1 MGPASNNQ
9 PNPPSAD
16 PARSVRILLA
26 DDHEVVRQGLR
37 ALIEKKPEW
46 QICGEASD
54 GRAAVALAEKE
65 RPDIAVVDFGMPE
78 LNGLEATR
86 QIKRILPECEVLVFT
101 GTEDEELIH
110 RIFAAGARS
119 YILKNDMTHHLV
131 SAIEAL
137 IQHKHYFTGS
147 ISEVLFARY
156 LDGTPASDGGTN
168 ELTPRE
174 REIVQLLAEGKS
186 NKEVASTLG
195 ISVKTVETHRA
206 TIMKK
211 LRCESFAELV
221 RYAIRHKI
229 VQA

>member
-1 MGPASNNQ
+1 MTLGTNRETGDT
-9 PNPPSAD
+9 PPP
-16 PARSVRILLA
+16 PARPLRILLV

-37 ALIEKKPEW
+37 ALIEKRPEW
-46 QICGEASD
+46 RVCAEAGD
-54 GRAAVALAEKE
+54 GRTAVALVEQE
-65 RPDIAVVDFGMPE
+65 RPDIAVVDFGMPG

-86 QIKRILPECEVLVFT
+86 QIKRVLPECEVLVFT

-110 RIFAAGARS
+110 KIFAAGARS

-131 SAIEAL
+131 KAIEAL
-137 IQHKHYFTGS
+137 GQHKHYFTGP

-156 LDGTPASDGGTN
+156 LDGPSAHDGGTS
-168 ELTPRE
+168 ELTSRE

-186 NKEVASTLG
+186 NKEVASVLG

-206 TIMKK
+206 AIMRK
-211 LRCESFAELV
+211 LRCDSFAELV
-221 RYAIRHKI
+221 RYAIRQKI